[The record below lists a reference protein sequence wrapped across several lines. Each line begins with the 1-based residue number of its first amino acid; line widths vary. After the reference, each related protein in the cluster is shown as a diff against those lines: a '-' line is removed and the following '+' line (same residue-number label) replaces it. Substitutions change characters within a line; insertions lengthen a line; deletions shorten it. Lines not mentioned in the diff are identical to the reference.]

1 MKENLKVLVVDDMV
15 TQRNILAKAMSEVEG
30 IELIGNAPNGKIA
43 LAKIGIRQP
52 DLVLTDMFMP
62 EMDGLET
69 LTQIKSKYPN
79 VEVIML
85 TGINHQMADLTMK
98 ALGAGALDFI
108 LKPTGK
114 SADENIKQLRSE
126 LSRLIMLVRA
136 RKYARQIRGIS
147 AKGTEF
153 VRPSIMPPDPECFPF
168 HKSGRNIPK
177 IEVVVIGVSTGGPNA
192 LQEIIPKLPENFP
205 LPILAV
211 QHMPPMFTA
220 SLASRLNQLSNIRV
234 REAQNGEKIEKGV
247 MYIAPGGR
255 HLVARKDSLGMKM
268 IGIVDSPPVHSC
280 RPAADVLFRSVA
292 IVYGG
297 KALSVV
303 LTGMGS
309 DGTAGVAAIRRK
321 GGYSIVQD
329 AKTSVIWGMPGSVVD
344 AGEADEIIS
353 LDFMASKITEIAI
366 GGHTC

>member
-1 MKENLKVLVVDDMV
+1 MRETLKVLVVDDMV
-15 TQRNILAKAMSEVEG
+15 TQRNILAKAMSEVQG
-30 IELIGNAPNGKIA
+30 IELIGSAPNGKIA

-69 LTQIKSKYPN
+69 LTQIKLQYPN

-85 TGINHQMADLTMK
+85 TAINHQMADLTMK
-98 ALGAGALDFI
+98 ALDAGALDFI

-114 SADENIKQLRSE
+114 SADESIRHLRTE
-126 LSRLIMLVRA
+126 LSRLILLVMA

-147 AKGTEF
+147 SAKETEF
-153 VRPSIMPPDPECFPF
+153 VRPSIISEPECFHF
-168 HKSGRNIPK
+168 QKSGRNIPK

-192 LQEIIPKLPENFP
+192 LQEIIPKLPKNFS

-234 REAQNGEKIEKGV
+234 KEAQDGDKIEKGV
-247 MYIAPGGR
+247 MYIAPGGH
-255 HLVARKDSLGMKM
+255 HLVVRKGSLGVKM
-268 IGIVDSPPVHSC
+268 VGIVDSPPVHSC

-292 IVYGG
+292 ITYGG
-297 KALSVV
+297 NALSVI
-303 LTGMGS
+303 LTGMGN

-353 LDFMASKITEIAI
+353 LDCMSSKITELAA
-366 GGHTC
+366 GGHRC